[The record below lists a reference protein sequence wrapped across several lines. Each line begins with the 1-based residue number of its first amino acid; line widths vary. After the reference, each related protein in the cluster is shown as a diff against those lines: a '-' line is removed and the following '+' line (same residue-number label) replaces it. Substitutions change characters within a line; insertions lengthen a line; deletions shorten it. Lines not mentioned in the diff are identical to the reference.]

1 MTSSFNQPQ
10 NHDAVLGG
18 QGAIP
23 ASSVVLGGFEGV
35 KQRLAS
41 PVSEH
46 RRKALSESLKYG
58 QKGLFLVVRALND
71 PSIEVQQE
79 AYQLLQDRPE
89 PRVQQA
95 VQQFYQQSHYTRLES
110 VLAQGQ
116 WQEADQETKLAL
128 FKACGLT
135 LTDQFPSYRIDDIP
149 CEDLKI
155 IDQLWRKHS
164 GDRFGFSVQASI
176 WQPLQNLLWD
186 KTEVWNRFGG
196 RVGWRTTSFLVDR
209 RWKRYDEITFSL
221 SAPVGHL
228 PFLGDKFGIFTME
241 AIANRLSVCQID

>member
-18 QGAIP
+18 QGAVP
-23 ASSVVLGGFEGV
+23 AGGVVLGGFEGV
-35 KQRLAS
+35 KRRLSS
-41 PVSEH
+41 PVAEH
-46 RRKALSESLKYG
+46 RLEALSEALQHG
-58 QKGLFLVVRALND
+58 QKGLFLVIRALDD
-71 PSIEVQQE
+71 PATEVQQE

-95 VQQFYQQSHYTRLES
+95 VQQFYQRSHYTRLER
-110 VLAQGQ
+110 VLSQGK

-135 LTDQFPSYRIDDIP
+135 LTDQFPSYRIADIP
-149 CEDLKI
+149 CSDLQI
-155 IDQLWRKHS
+155 IDQLWRKYS
-164 GDRFGFSVQASI
+164 NNRFGFSIQASV
-176 WQPLQNLLWD
+176 WRPLQDLLWD
-186 KTEVWNRFGG
+186 KTEVWSRFGS

-228 PFLGDKFGIFTME
+228 PFLGNEFGIFTVE
-241 AIANRLSVCQID
+241 AIAERLSVCQIV